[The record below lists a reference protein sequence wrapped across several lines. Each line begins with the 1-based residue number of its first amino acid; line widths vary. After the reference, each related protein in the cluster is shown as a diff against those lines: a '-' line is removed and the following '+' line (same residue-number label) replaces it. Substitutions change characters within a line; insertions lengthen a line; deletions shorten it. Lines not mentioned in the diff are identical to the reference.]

1 MQACSNVCCPDVI
14 YLYDFSM
21 IKTIRKAKTSASGI
35 VWSIENIR
43 RDLQIQH
50 CLAKHCKDP
59 KKNKCTWKAPV
70 LVKVNVCHLWKGCY
84 CSFIDL
90 NFIINLQVRKFNN
103 QKWNIFISTVIFQ
116 PALVAKADW
125 VNCCRKTN
133 CRSSRSCLSISIM
146 KVQPPGASVT
156 DSGQRR

>member
-35 VWSIENIR
+35 VWSIENILR
-43 RDLQIQH
+43 YLQIQH

-70 LVKVNVCHLWKGCY
+70 LVKVNVCHLWKGCF

-90 NFIINLQVRKFNN
+90 NFIINLQVRKFVVERQIANHHAA
-103 QKWNIFISTVIFQ
+103 
-116 PALVAKADW
+116 ALVFQLWKFNLPEHLWLTLDRED
-125 VNCCRKTN
+125 NCTHRIWEPKVLSMLV
-133 CRSSRSCLSISIM
+133 SSCW
-146 KVQPPGASVT
+146 QP
-156 DSGQRR
+156 QWNH